1 MRKRMLTTLSWLL
14 ILASSSYAEQYNFN
28 VLDGLNE
35 SIRVVEAVYKSG
47 AGEKDRYHYEK
58 TKAYSRISMFLA
70 SEPDMIGSK
79 IFVIK
84 SMNSASK
91 ALTGTKTID
100 PIEFIEKEAFNLD
113 IKELNSRLQYLRE
126 NKGES
131 CAPEELAKAEAY
143 YDALSYEVKK
153 EKPNQIA
160 LEKFYNDTIN
170 SSILAEEKLKSAIE
184 SGLECYTGKKL
195 LPEVAKAE
203 EEKPTEETKKEEL
216 KEEPL
221 MVTARIHFDFD
232 RYNIKR
238 EYMPLLNEV
247 IKTLKDN
254 PNVRVRIE
262 GYTDSIGTK
271 AYNDKLALKRAK
283 SVRDY
288 LVKHGIPA
296 DRIEMVGY
304 GKEKYIATNR
314 TPIGRLTNR
323 RADFIILRLSS
334 Q

>member
-1 MRKRMLTTLSWLL
+1 MKKHMLISLGWIFIS
-14 ILASSSYAEQYNFN
+14 ASLSYADQYNFN
-28 VLDGLNE
+28 TLDGLNE
-35 SIRVVEAVYKSG
+35 SIRVVEAAYKSG
-47 AGEKDRYHYEK
+47 AGEKDKYHFEK

-70 SEPDMIGSK
+70 SELDMIGSK
-79 IFVIK
+79 IFAIK

-91 ALTGTKTID
+91 AIIGTKTID
-100 PIEFIEKEAFNLD
+100 PIELVEDDPTFSLN
-113 IKELNSRLQYLRE
+113 IKELNSRIEYLRG

-143 YDALSYEVKK
+143 YDALSYEIKK
-153 EKPNQIA
+153 EKQDQIA
-160 LEKFYNDTIN
+160 LKKFYNDTLN

-184 SGLECYTGKKL
+184 SGLECYTGKEY

-203 EEKPTEETKKEEL
+203 EETPKPVEEAK

-221 MVTARIHFDFD
+221 MITARIHFDFD

-247 IKTLKDN
+247 AKTLKDN
-254 PNVRVRIE
+254 PNIRVRIE

-271 AYNDKLALKRAK
+271 AYNDKLALRRAE
-283 SVRDY
+283 SVKGY
-288 LVKHGIPA
+288 LVKQGISK
-296 DRIEMVGY
+296 DRIEIVGY
-304 GKEKYIATNR
+304 GKEKYIATNK
-314 TPIGRLTNR
+314 TQIGRLTNR